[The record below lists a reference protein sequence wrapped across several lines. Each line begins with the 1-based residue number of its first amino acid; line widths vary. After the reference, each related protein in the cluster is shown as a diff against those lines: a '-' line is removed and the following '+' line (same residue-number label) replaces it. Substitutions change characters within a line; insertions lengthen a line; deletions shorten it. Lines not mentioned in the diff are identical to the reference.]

1 MTNSDLNYEPISE
14 PISMARKSSVG
25 NASFPYH
32 RHDACEIFLFLSGN
46 IDFYIEQTCF
56 SPAPGSL
63 IILNPQEMH
72 RIQSLDNAPYDR
84 IVINLQKEYMD
95 ALSPDGFSLAN
106 CFYSRPLG
114 LHNVRV
120 LSPDSLN
127 EFLSLYE
134 RLESGTA
141 SDCFG
146 SAVIRNAYTSLL
158 LLLINREFQSDPSV
172 CHNRMPQYIV
182 GSMQYISSH
191 LTEPIRLSI
200 LAKKYH
206 ISECYLSS
214 QFKFHTGMTLRSYL
228 LDRKIHCA
236 RLLLQKGASVTE
248 ACYGSGFNDYANFIR
263 SFKKITGVSP
273 GKYIRQDSGYPDIG
287 SSMDSFPG

>member
-1 MTNSDLNYEPISE
+1 MVNSDLNYEPI
-14 PISMARKSSVG
+14 PDLISMARKSSVG
-25 NASFPYH
+25 NVSFSYH
-32 RHDACEIFLFLSGN
+32 RHDACEVFLFLSGN

-63 IILNPQEMH
+63 ILLNPQEMH
-72 RIQSLDNAPYDR
+72 RVQSLDNAPYDR

-106 CFYSRPLG
+106 CFYARPIG
-114 LHNVRV
+114 LQNVRV

-134 RLESGTA
+134 RLEAGIS
-141 SDCFG
+141 SKCFG
-146 SAVIRNAYTSLL
+146 STVIRNAYASLL

-172 CHNRMPQYIV
+172 CHNVMPPYII

-191 LTEPIRLSI
+191 LTEPIRLSV
-200 LAKKYH
+200 LAEKYH

-214 QFKFHTGMTLRSYL
+214 QFKSHTGMTLRSYL
-228 LDRKIHCA
+228 LDRKISCA
-236 RLLLQKGASVTE
+236 KLLLQKGASVTE

-263 SFKKITGVSP
+263 SFKKSVGVSP
-273 GKYIRQDSGYPDIG
+273 GKFRQIKG
-287 SSMDSFPG
+287 